1 MSSTFEVDIYTTSK
15 GDHGANL
22 EVQEEGLEA

>member
-1 MSSTFEVDIYTTSK
+1 MSSTFEVDVYTTSK
-15 GDHGANL
+15 GDYGANL